1 MRIAV
6 AAHSDSRVGGVET
19 YLAGVVPALA
29 RRYAVACL
37 FERTSGDADPVL
49 RGARDVPVW
58 VAGEE
63 PHAALQS
70 LRRWSP
76 DVIYLHAFRSPA
88 LERQLTRI
96 APVVFFAHSY
106 YGACISGEKSTRFPV
121 QAPCGRALAPS
132 CLLHYLPRGCGGSSP
147 VTMVRQYAGQRTRR
161 DLLARYERVLVAS
174 RYMADQYAREGVPSV
189 RVTLPVAAVPPT
201 PRRADHEPSNL
212 LFLGRLE
219 RSKGAHLIVRA
230 AAQAAA
236 RRGRRVRLAV
246 AGRGTL
252 AGDIAA
258 EAAAYPAAGVP
269 LQVDLCGWLAEGARA
284 AALQQADLL
293 LMPSLWP
300 EPFGLSGLEAG
311 SAGVPAVAFA
321 VGGIP
326 EWLADGVNGRL
337 VAPGGDAVGGLA
349 AAVADLLNDP
359 AALAAMRVRAIE
371 AASRF
376 TLERHLGELQ
386 RVFADAAAVGPRA
399 GSTA

>member
-1 MRIAV
+1 MSLSEGHRADLRDRI
-6 AAHSDSRVGGVET
+6 
-19 YLAGVVPALA
+19 
-29 RRYAVACL
+29 
-37 FERTSGDADPVL
+37 
-49 RGARDVPVW
+49 
-58 VAGEE
+58 
-63 PHAALQS
+63 
-70 LRRWSP
+70 
-76 DVIYLHAFRSPA
+76 
-88 LERQLTRI
+88 
-96 APVVFFAHSY
+96 
-106 YGACISGEKSTRFPV
+106 
-121 QAPCGRALAPS
+121 
-132 CLLHYLPRGCGGSSP
+132 
-147 VTMVRQYAGQRTRR
+147 
-161 DLLARYERVLVAS
+161 
-174 RYMADQYAREGVPSV
+174 
-189 RVTLPVAAVPPT
+189 RVTLPVAAVPPA
-201 PRRADHEPSNL
+201 PRRAVKERWNL

-236 RRGRRVRLAV
+236 QSARPVRLAI

-269 LQVDLCGWLAEGARA
+269 LQVDVCGWLAEGARA

-321 VGGIP
+321 AGGIP

-337 VAPGGDAVGGLA
+337 VSPGGDAVGGMA
-349 AAVADLLNDP
+349 AAIADVLGDP
-359 AALAAMRVRAIE
+359 CALAAMRVRAIE

-386 RVFADAAAVGPRA
+386 PVFAEAAVAGARA
-399 GSTA
+399 RSTA